1 MAGRAAVA
9 EGAAV
14 AGAAVVDGAAVA
26 DGFPSDETS
35 SWLPRD
41 ATETR
46 RSGVVLMGTTV
57 EPKTDKFY

>member
-1 MAGRAAVA
+1 MADRAAVA

-14 AGAAVVDGAAVA
+14 AGAAVA
-26 DGFPSDETS
+26 DGFPGDETS

-57 EPKTDKFY
+57 ESKTDKAH